1 MKEKVIRAMDPG
13 SLGDV
18 AGRPGT
24 PRYLAHWVLKS
35 AQREAM
41 VAWYRQALSMEVVF
55 ENDMLTFLTYDGEHH
70 RLAIIGLPTLSRP
83 MASVQKVMRKL
94 YGLDHI
100 AFNFGSLRELL
111 LKYRGLKAA
120 GILPIWCI
128 NHGPTTSI
136 YYEDPDGN
144 RLEFQSDNFDS
155 LEELQRFGVSL
166 EFDKNPIGVN
176 FDPDLLWDRLEA
188 GVPLAELRKR
198 GSATPNGRKAVGG
211 LRAINWRT
219 L

>member
-1 MKEKVIRAMDPG
+1 MKGKIIRAMDPG
-13 SLGDV
+13 RLDEIAS
-18 AGRPGT
+18 RSGT

-35 AQREAM
+35 AQKDAM
-41 VAWYRQALSMEVVF
+41 VSWYRQALSMEVVF

-70 RLAIIGLPTLSRP
+70 RLAIIGLPAISRP
-83 MASVQKVMRKL
+83 MAPVQKLMRKL

-111 LKYRGLKAA
+111 QKYRALKAA
-120 GILPIWCI
+120 GIKPIWCI

-155 LEELQRFGVSL
+155 LEELQRFGTSL

-188 GVPLAELRKR
+188 GVPLSELRQR
-198 GSATPNGRKAVGG
+198 GSATAAGKKAVGG